1 MFFILI
7 TCLQDNVLVLLGE
20 NLIWSLMADAVK
32 FVKLNFIM
40 SFYINVFY
48 WFLSTYMYLT
58 L

>member
-20 NLIWSLMADAVK
+20 TLFWSLMADAVK

-40 SFYINVFY
+40 SF
-48 WFLSTYMYLT
+48 LSMFSTDF
-58 L
+58 